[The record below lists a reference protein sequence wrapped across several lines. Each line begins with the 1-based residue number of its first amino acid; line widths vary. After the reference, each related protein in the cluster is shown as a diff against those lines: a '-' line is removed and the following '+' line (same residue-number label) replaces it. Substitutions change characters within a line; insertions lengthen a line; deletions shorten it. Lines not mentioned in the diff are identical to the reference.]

1 MRFFS
6 LFITAQFL
14 FGISSCA
21 QKQNTDLSL
30 AGPWLMTLTTKDVGE
45 LQLLMTFEAT
55 GLEGKDSNSFRAFS
69 QKDIDKLV
77 LGSLKA
83 GLGRIAGSNFKDGS
97 LIRIANGSFSKDS
110 IHGVL
115 VTPFGNYYIDAGH
128 NDGTLDGQLAD
139 GRHTKVGVIRANKGM
154 PVLPLRNDPL
164 IVDNALKLAEERL
177 YDPAILKTKVWIDFT
192 KEIKRISALTGDDA
206 ALVMAFFYHG
216 RKLPFSHFALY
227 RQTNTPSALEDK
239 PEAISEVR
247 LVNKEDRTA
256 YLIINSFAGD
266 AETIDSIFRQIAAK
280 EYKHL
285 VVDLR
290 GNSGGSIEA
299 GMAFIRHLLPDTV
312 YGGVFLTQKYFA
324 KNRAL
329 PRLQDYQ
336 HFPHFSEAN
345 YDLLIKGISDY
356 EAVCLKAYPQPP
368 IFRGE
373 TYVLTDEKTASTC
386 EPIVYALKQLHLAT
400 IVGKTTAGAMLNGE
414 SFSAGEGFVI
424 TVPTATYY
432 TSDGVKIDQ
441 RGVEPD
447 IASEDALAFVLEKIS
462 KKRD

>member
-6 LFITAQFL
+6 LLITAQFL
-14 FGISSCA
+14 FGTSSCA
-21 QKQNTDLSL
+21 QKQNMNLSL
-30 AGPWLMTLTTKDVGE
+30 AGPWLITLTTKDVGQ

-55 GLEGKDSNSFRAFS
+55 ESEDKDSSSFRAYS

-77 LGSLKA
+77 LGSLRA
-83 GLGRIAGSNFKDGS
+83 GLGRIAGSNFKDGC

-115 VTPFGNYYIDAGH
+115 VTPFGNYHIDAQH
-128 NDGTLDGQLAD
+128 NNGTLDGLLTD
-139 GRHTKVGVIRANKGM
+139 GRRTTVGTVQANKGM
-154 PVLPLRNDPL
+154 PIVPLRNYPL
-164 IVDNALKLAEERL
+164 IVDSALNLVEARL
-177 YDPAILKTKVWIDFT
+177 YDPAILKTKAWKEFT
-192 KEIKRISALTGDDA
+192 KEIKRISTLTGDDA
-206 ALVMAFFYHG
+206 ALVMAFFYYG

-227 RQTNTPSALEDK
+227 RQTNTPSAPENE
-239 PEAISEVR
+239 PEANSEVR
-247 LVNKEDRTA
+247 LINKDDKTA

-280 EYKHL
+280 DYKHL

-312 YGGVFLTQKYFA
+312 YGGVFLTQKYFV

-329 PRLQDYQ
+329 PRLLDYQ

-414 SFSAGEGFVI
+414 SFSAGEGFMI

-447 IASEDALAFVLEKIS
+447 IASKDALAFVLEKIS
-462 KKRD
+462 KKGD